1 MTSLV
6 THFEVYGEAPAQLAR
21 FYASLFGWQI
31 EKAPGVD
38 YWRIQTE
45 PANGKSFGGG
55 LTYRAADG
63 PSSWLPYVT
72 VSALDDTLSEA
83 QRIGA
88 HIVRPKT
95 AVPRTGWYAVL
106 TDPEGNCFAIWQADR
121 TAFPPPEPD

>member
-1 MTSLV
+1 MSAPV
-6 THFEVYGEAPAQLAR
+6 THFEIYGETPEKLAQ
-21 FYASLFGWQI
+21 FYASLFDWQI

-45 PANGKSFGGG
+45 PKSGTGFDGG
-55 LTYRAADG
+55 LTYRPAGG
-63 PSSWLPYVT
+63 PNCWLHYVT
-72 VSALDDTLSEA
+72 VDSVDAALDRAE
-83 QRIGA
+83 RMGA

-106 TDPEGNCFAIWQADR
+106 ADPQGNSFAIWQTDP